1 MTTVRALPL
10 ITRPAQGEAL
20 DSWLHA
26 IAVRHNTS
34 LKALYLHMGVDTVGD
49 ERTRVTAATEV
60 APGTIPAAR
69 AARTTASSLTAS
81 SSVAG

>member
-10 ITRPAQGEAL
+10 ITRPAAGEAL

-34 LKALYLHMGVDTVGD
+34 LKALYLHMGLDTVAD
-49 ERTRVTAATEV
+49 LRTRVTAASVSEDDAQRIAGAT
-60 APGTIPAAR
+60 G
-69 AARTTASSLTAS
+69 LTPIQVHALTL
-81 SSVAG
+81 AH